1 MQIAHM
7 RKRITDLLWQYV
19 PVAAVLGLA
28 SLVLASQV
36 VQPHRRMIKMSVML
50 VALIIMLRFEML
62 YSLYFFVF
70 LFPFP
75 SGILVT
81 STNILLM
88 TLLTL
93 LWMVRANATGVR
105 LFARTE
111 IDGFVI
117 LFFVAHLLSF
127 FNIEQ
132 KSDLIEGVKI
142 VWRQATA
149 FAFFYLIVTFVTDE
163 KKLEGIIKVMS
174 VSAGL
179 LVLTAL
185 IEMVAPGITIIP
197 GWISTRQELGQG
209 ELGYR
214 LESLRVGG
222 AVASHGLL
230 SDYCTIS
237 IFFMVMLFQRARNP
251 IEKLVWLA
259 VSTGTFIVLLATANR
274 GAFFCLILGVFYFM
288 LVFRHRFTHVR
299 NVIVISSIVAFFMGA
314 ELMLERYTVAASITK
329 RVVGTEF
336 IGWVPD
342 SRVGVW
348 EAPLR
353 RSGEHLF
360 FGHGPFFGVAPGLER
375 MFWPHNAYIYY
386 LYTLGLV
393 GLTSFMLIVYRIAR
407 TSFRHR
413 SRVAQTTF
421 AGTVMGLLH
430 IQLAMFL
437 IEQLRTDHQRNTDFV
452 YIYIVWMLF
461 GLIVVAGKLI
471 REREKAAAVATTATD
486 NPAPSTGELSPGWPA
501 TRAGAQAPGPFPGR
515 GPASS

>member
-1 MQIAHM
+1 M
-7 RKRITDLLWQYV
+7 RKRITELLWQYV
-19 PVAAVLGLA
+19 PIAAVLGLA

-36 VQPHRRMIKMSVML
+36 VRPHRRMIKMSVML
-50 VALIIMLRFEML
+50 VALVIMLRFEML

-117 LFFVAHLLSF
+117 LFLVAYLLSF

-163 KKLEGIIKVMS
+163 KKLEGIIKVAS
-174 VSAGL
+174 LSAGF

-185 IEMVAPGITIIP
+185 IEMVSPGITIIP
-197 GWISTRQELGQG
+197 GWIMTGQKLGQG

-214 LESLRVGG
+214 LEALRVGG
-222 AVASHGLL
+222 SVASHGLL

-237 IFFMVMLFQRARNP
+237 IFFMVMLFMRARNP
-251 IEKLVWLA
+251 IEKLMWLA

-274 GAFFCLILGVFYFM
+274 GAFFSFIFGVIYF
-288 LVFRHRFTHVR
+288 LYVFRHRFNLVR
-299 NVIVISSIVAFFMGA
+299 YVIVISAILAFFSVA
-314 ELMLERYTVAASITK
+314 QLMLDRYTLAASITQ

-353 RSGEHLF
+353 RSTEHLF
-360 FGHGPFFGVAPGLER
+360 FGHGPFYGVAPGLER
-375 MFWPHNAYIYY
+375 MLWPHNAYIYY
-386 LYTLGLV
+386 LYTLGLL
-393 GLTSFMLIVYRIAR
+393 GLTAFMLIVYRVAR

-413 SRVAQTTF
+413 SLVVRNTF
-421 AGTVMGLLH
+421 VGTVMGILH

-437 IEQLRTDHQRNTDFV
+437 LEQLRTDHQRNTDFV
-452 YIYIVWMLF
+452 YIYIAWMLF
-461 GLIVVAGKLI
+461 GLIVAAGKLI
-471 REREKAAAVATTATD
+471 REREKAAAVATSTTD
-486 NPAPSTGELSPGWPA
+486 NPAPSTGELSPGWPV
-501 TRAGAQAPGPFPGR
+501 TRPGAQAPGPFPGR